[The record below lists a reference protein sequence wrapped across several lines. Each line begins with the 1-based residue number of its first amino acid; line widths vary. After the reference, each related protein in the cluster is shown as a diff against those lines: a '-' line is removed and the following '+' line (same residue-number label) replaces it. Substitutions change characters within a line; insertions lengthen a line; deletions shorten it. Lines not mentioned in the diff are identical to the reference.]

1 MKYGTMTSLSVDG
14 RVLMIKKF
22 ERQNDPNSRFFT
34 LPGGNLKDFER
45 GANPF
50 GRLESAIRE
59 TKEETGLTLI
69 KPILRGVI
77 LFDNEGRIFD
87 NWPNPQD
94 FLVYIF
100 SAKQYSGKLKKRTK
114 EGIPLWIAEKDING
128 LLKNPG
134 DAKMYE
140 WLKDPRYFTGIIR
153 HNEKIIDEENTFVDY
168 F

>member
-1 MKYGTMTSLSVDG
+1 MKYGTMTFLSVDEM
-14 RVLMIKKF
+14 VLMIKKT
-22 ERQNDPNSRFFT
+22 ERQNDPNSGFFT
-34 LPGGNLKDFER
+34 LPGGNLKNFER
-45 GANPF
+45 GANPT

-59 TKEETGLTLI
+59 IEEESGLTLI

-77 LFDNEGRIFD
+77 LFDNEGRVFD

-100 SAKQYSGKLKKRTK
+100 SAKQYFGRLKLKTK
-114 EGIPLWIAEKDING
+114 EGIPLWIAEKDILG
-128 LLKNPG
+128 LPKNPG

-140 WLKDPRYFTGIIR
+140 WLKDSRYFMGVIR
-153 HNEKIIDEENTFVDY
+153 HNERELDEANTFADY